1 MKNLT
6 VFSFLLLFCFSFPV
20 LLFAAQKENIDQS
33 GQSAALYQKLEQAVF
48 QIRVIDK
55 SSGEKS
61 TIGSGFSISADRKFI
76 TNYHV
81 VSKVIKTPDRYKIE
95 YLHEDGREGA
105 LRILAIDVVNDLAL
119 LQAEEDID
127 FHLTIAKDRDLQ
139 KGMHVFS
146 MGNPHDL
153 GMMIIEGVFNGFF
166 ENTFYE
172 KILFSGTL
180 NPGMSGGPSLNA
192 QGQVIGVNVAK
203 KGDDIG
209 YLVPAK
215 FVTALVSA
223 TSVAEAPSKDGWN
236 KIIEAQLQ
244 ANQGRIF
251 DTVFSSEWEGQTL
264 GELSFPKNI
273 SSALKCWG
281 DGHAQDDDR
290 HHSHSWIT
298 CQSEDTIYL
307 SSSFDT
313 GKVGYYVE
321 TFESTRLG
329 KRGFSEYYTERFGNP
344 NFYGGYREES
354 DAPEFKCE
362 NSFVKLSNQPWK
374 IAFCTRSYKNM
385 PSLYDTYMAMA
396 RLNDKKIGYIVEVD
410 LQGVTQE
417 NAMRFY
423 KRFLEHVDQ

>member
-1 MKNLT
+1 MRSLV
-6 VFSFLLLFCFSFPV
+6 VFSFLLLTCFS
-20 LLFAAQKENIDQS
+20 LATISFAAQQES
-33 GQSAALYQKLEQAVF
+33 GRSVQSAQLYERLEKAVF

-81 VSKVIKTPDRYKIE
+81 VSKVIKTPERYKIE
-95 YLHEDGREGA
+95 YLHEDGRSGA

-119 LQAEEDID
+119 LQGDEDIS
-127 FHLTIAKDRDLQ
+127 FHLTISENREVQ
-139 KGMHVFS
+139 KGTHVFS

-180 NPGMSGGPSLNA
+180 NPGMSGGPSLNEK
-192 QGQVIGVNVAK
+192 GHVIGVNVAK

-215 FVTALVSA
+215 FISDLVSA
-223 TSVAEAPSKDGWN
+223 STAVEIPSEDDWN
-236 KIIEAQLQ
+236 RIIEEQLQ
-244 ANQGRIF
+244 ANQKRIF
-251 DTVFSSEWEGQTL
+251 DGIFNAEWDAQTL
-264 GELSFPKNI
+264 GDVAFPKNI

-281 DGHAQDDDR
+281 DGHAEDNDR

-298 CQSEDTIYL
+298 CESEDTIYL
-307 SSSFDT
+307 SSSFYT
-313 GKVGYYVE
+313 GRVSYYVE

-329 KRGFSEYYTERFGNP
+329 QRGFAEYYTERFGNP
-344 NFYGGYREES
+344 SLYGGYREEN
-354 DAPEFKCE
+354 DAPEFTCK
-362 NSFVKLSNQPWK
+362 NRFVRLSEQPWK

-385 PSLYDTYMAMA
+385 PSLHDTYMAMA
-396 RLNDKKIGYIVEVD
+396 RLSDEKIGYIIEVD
-410 LQGVTQE
+410 LQGVTQD
-417 NAMRFY
+417 NAMQFY
-423 KRFLEHVDQ
+423 KRFLGYVDQ